1 MDVSIP
7 FKRYILG
14 IFAGFIVLLLGA
26 VNVSS
31 SFNEWS
37 NDWSKNWFKLLVF
50 GVLIMIGYAIA
61 NKGMNEWAKNE
72 KVEYERLGLENKKL
86 ELEIKLLEKELKSK
100 K

>member
-7 FKRYILG
+7 FKTYILR

-37 NDWSKNWFKLLVF
+37 NDWSKNWFKFLVF
-50 GVLIMIGYAIA
+50 GAVIMIGYAIA
-61 NKGMNEWAKNE
+61 NNGMNEWAKNE
-72 KVEYERLGLENKKL
+72 KMEYKKL
-86 ELEIKLLEKELKSK
+86 GLEIKLLEKQLKSK